1 MTTLITG
8 ISGQDG
14 TLLKNKLSSK
24 NEKIIGITS
33 NIKNVSNQDSKIE
46 NIDFYSVENLKTKKI
61 IKLIE
66 THKVDRIFNF
76 ASYATGIGMY
86 ANPKEILKINGL
98 IPIKFLEALKI
109 MDNTECSFIQ
119 ASSSEMFGDVDSYPQ
134 NEKTPLKP
142 NSPYG
147 VAKAL
152 AHNYV
157 SIYRKHFN
165 LNVSSAILFN
175 HESSLRNENFV
186 TAKIAKTAV
195 LIKQKKE
202 KVLKLGDIQ
211 SKRDWGCASEFVDA
225 MISMSESKYPDDYVV
240 STGKLFS
247 VEDLCRWSF
256 EELGMDYK
264 DFIVSDIKS
273 DERLHY
279 SSARVGDSSKIKLN
293 LGWTAKKTAKEVIKE
308 MTKNEYKKNK
318 FNIHKL

>member
-14 TLLKNKLSSK
+14 TLLKNKLSSN

-33 NIKNVSNQDSKIE
+33 NKRNVLNQVGNTE
-46 NIDFYSVENLKTKKI
+46 NIEFYSVENLKTKKI

-66 THKVDRIFNF
+66 IHKIDRIFNL

-86 ANPKEILKINGL
+86 SNPKEILKINGL
-98 IPIKFLEALKI
+98 IPLKFLEALKI
-109 MDNTECSFIQ
+109 MNNKECSFIQ

-134 NEKTPLKP
+134 NEITPLRP

-165 LNVSSAILFN
+165 INASSAILFN

-186 TAKIAKTAV
+186 TAKIAKTAA
-195 LIKQKKE
+195 LIKLKKE
-202 KVLKLGDIQ
+202 KVLKLGDIK
-211 SKRDWGCASEFVDA
+211 SKRDWGCAHEFVDA
-225 MISMSESKYPDDYVV
+225 MICMSESKYPDDYVI

-256 EELGMDYK
+256 EELGMSYK
-264 DFIVSDIKS
+264 DFIVSDMQS
-273 DERLHY
+273 DKRIHY
-279 SSARVGDSSKIKLN
+279 SSARVGDSGKINLK
-293 LGWTAKKTAKEVIKE
+293 LGWKAKKTAKEVIKE
-308 MTKNEYKKNK
+308 MTRSEYKKHQ
-318 FNIHKL
+318 I